1 MYKQISII
9 LACIVSCLAI
19 SGCGI
24 KGPLYQ
30 TPSENIEPNSY
41 TQLKANT
48 VEQSNLNISTSKR

>member
-9 LACIVSCLAI
+9 FICFGCLFAL

-30 TPSENIEPNSY
+30 TPPEQVDPN
-41 TQLKANT
+41 
-48 VEQSNLNISTSKR
+48 TSKPDGNSSISNIQEN

>member
-9 LACIVSCLAI
+9 FVCFVSLFAF

-30 TPSENIEPNSY
+30 TPPEQVDPNNVK
-41 TQLKANT
+41 TKAN
-48 VEQSNLNISTSKR
+48 VNSSTSKRQDN

>member
-9 LACIVSCLAI
+9 FVCFVCLFAF

-30 TPSENIEPNSY
+30 TPSEQVDPN
-41 TQLKANT
+41 QAKAN
-48 VEQSNLNISTSKR
+48 VNSSTSKRQVN